1 VTGLTIGIGF
11 TVIVKKV
18 DIPVQVI
25 PELVNS
31 GVTVMV
37 AVIGAVVALVAWKER
52 ISPVPLVARPME
64 ALVLVQL

>member
-1 VTGLTIGIGF
+1 MTIGIGF

-18 DIPVQVI
+18 DIPVHVI

-37 AVIGAVVALVAWKER
+37 AVIGAVVVLVAWNER
-52 ISPVPLVARPME
+52 ISPVPFVASPIKV
-64 ALVLVQL
+64 LVLVQL

>member
-1 VTGLTIGIGF
+1 MTGLTIGIGF

-18 DIPVQVI
+18 DIPVHVI

-37 AVIGAVVALVAWKER
+37 AVIGAVVALVALKER
-52 ISPVPLVARPME
+52 ISPVPFAARPIE
-64 ALVLVQL
+64 VLVFVQL

>member
-1 VTGLTIGIGF
+1 MTVLTIGIGF

-18 DIPVQVI
+18 DIPVHVI

-37 AVIGAVVALVAWKER
+37 AVIGAVVVLVAWKER
-52 ISPVPLVARPME
+52 MSPVPLVARPME
-64 ALVLVQL
+64 VLVLVQL